1 MDDNVFEVQI
11 RGDQF
16 GDAPFIVQAA
26 NERLL
31 IEKKQAIFLAGG
43 MLPFAEQNGSGGV
56 ERLHTAVGEQNG
68 KVCLTGGGICLGDQY
83 RPQKKGVTRM
93 GWSPREERLHSKGPL
108 DRQISCQPARRH
120 IEKFGHGIHR
130 PLAVRLQIPVFHEK
144 LNFL

>member
-68 KVCLTGGGICLGDQY
+68 KVCLTGAASVSGISTGRRKKESPNGLESPGGA
-83 RPQKKGVTRM
+83 VT
-93 GWSPREERLHSKGPL
+93 
-108 DRQISCQPARRH
+108 
-120 IEKFGHGIHR
+120 
-130 PLAVRLQIPVFHEK
+130 
-144 LNFL
+144 

>member
-68 KVCLTGGGICLGDQY
+68 KVCLTGGSVQAAEK
-83 RPQKKGVTRM
+83 RSHPM
-93 GWSPREERLHSKGPL
+93 GWSPREERLHSK
-108 DRQISCQPARRH
+108 RSA
-120 IEKFGHGIHR
+120 
-130 PLAVRLQIPVFHEK
+130 
-144 LNFL
+144 

>member
-43 MLPFAEQNGSGGV
+43 MLPFGSLLQSRMVPAE
-56 ERLHTAVGEQNG
+56 
-68 KVCLTGGGICLGDQY
+68 
-83 RPQKKGVTRM
+83 
-93 GWSPREERLHSKGPL
+93 
-108 DRQISCQPARRH
+108 
-120 IEKFGHGIHR
+120 
-130 PLAVRLQIPVFHEK
+130 
-144 LNFL
+144 

>member
-43 MLPFAEQNGSGGV
+43 MLPLQSRMVPAE
-56 ERLHTAVGEQNG
+56 
-68 KVCLTGGGICLGDQY
+68 
-83 RPQKKGVTRM
+83 
-93 GWSPREERLHSKGPL
+93 
-108 DRQISCQPARRH
+108 
-120 IEKFGHGIHR
+120 
-130 PLAVRLQIPVFHEK
+130 
-144 LNFL
+144 

>member
-83 RPQKKGVTRM
+83 RPRKKESPNGLESPGGAVT
-93 GWSPREERLHSKGPL
+93 
-108 DRQISCQPARRH
+108 
-120 IEKFGHGIHR
+120 
-130 PLAVRLQIPVFHEK
+130 
-144 LNFL
+144 